1 MSRAGPPRCLLR
13 LPPRK
18 AEPGRVCRALF
29 LRYGHTDRWAHP
41 DGQTTDKCNGH
52 VHASSRAPP
61 PPRHGAGG
69 PPLPGDPR
77 LPSPCLGTQE
87 LGGGTHRLSPGD
99 MGRGTRGLCADPA
112 LQPPQSCPPVS
123 CPSPQHVPIPSSA
136 GPRGGGTVPASGG
149 SPTAWASPQCCGG
162 ALHPCHSA
170 EPPLQHTRGGGQHA
184 VPPRQ
189 APSSTT
195 PTGPDPSTAR
205 NGVGTDPT
213 LPVGVLGG
221 GGGGHMQGRRSPEAT
236 TARRV
241 PGAICPS

>member
-18 AEPGRVCRALF
+18 AELGRVCRALF

-41 DGQTTDKCNGH
+41 DRQTTDKCNGH

-61 PPRHGAGG
+61 TPARCWGLPPPRGPPAALTLPGDTGAGG
-69 PPLPGDPR
+69 GGGHTGSALGTWEGGRGGSVRTQPCSP
-77 LPSPCLGTQE
+77 PSPAPP
-87 LGGGTHRLSPGD
+87 SPV
-99 MGRGTRGLCADPA
+99 P
-112 LQPPQSCPPVS
+112 PPQLSRATGWGHSASIWGLPNNLGKPPVL
-123 CPSPQHVPIPSSA
+123 
-136 GPRGGGTVPASGG
+136 RGGPA
-149 SPTAWASPQCCGG
+149 PMAQHRA
-162 ALHPCHSA
+162 
-170 EPPLQHTRGGGQHA
+170 PLQHTRGGGQHA

-236 TARRV
+236 TACRV